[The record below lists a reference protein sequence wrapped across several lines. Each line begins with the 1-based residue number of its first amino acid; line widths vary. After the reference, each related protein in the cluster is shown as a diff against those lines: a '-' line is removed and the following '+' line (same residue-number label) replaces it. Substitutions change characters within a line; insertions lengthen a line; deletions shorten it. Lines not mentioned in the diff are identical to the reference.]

1 MKEKEDFIRSVN
13 RCRRGQFRKKKEY
26 TGQAER
32 SCRRLPSAVMI
43 RRPGAFFDAERY

>member
-32 SCRRLPSAVMI
+32 SCSRKASVSGDDPPAGSLL
-43 RRPGAFFDAERY
+43 